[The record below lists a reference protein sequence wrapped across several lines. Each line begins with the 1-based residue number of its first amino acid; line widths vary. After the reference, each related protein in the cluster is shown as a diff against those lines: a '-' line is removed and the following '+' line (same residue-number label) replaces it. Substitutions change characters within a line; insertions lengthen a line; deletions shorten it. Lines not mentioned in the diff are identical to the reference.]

1 MASVFTITT
10 GETLNTH
17 ESFKSHLPWCSFKNV
32 SNITDCDVILAFCP
46 VTSRVGIN
54 IVAAL
59 QDIPEGKPLALVVLH
74 HTFDSNYALPDTKRF
89 MKRPDSIIV
98 DCLFTDDGLMR
109 CPCND
114 DAVRAVAKF
123 LRQHQKSSLRG
134 KLALGLVALMLFY
147 VAVSTFT
154 DFTLTTNTSHDKN
167 RSSISDKTKRTNVSQ
182 RFKPF
187 MLFYVKYKAKNKCFL
202 GVWGTRQCQA
212 RYTTRQLAAEIIHA
226 KKEVELN
233 MQYNYKEL
241 EGKVTQIQNSHKE
254 EVKTYKK
261 LDREKNDR
269 INSLEEE
276 VKTYKK
282 LDREKNDRINSLEKE
297 VKTYKE
303 LDKGK
308 NDRINFLEEEVK
320 TIRFGFG
327 ILSLMC
333 IILVVC
339 LCFAC
344 SK

>member
-10 GETLNTH
+10 GKTLNTH

-89 MKRPDSIIV
+89 MKRPGSITV

-147 VAVSTFT
+147 GAVSTFT

-167 RSSISDKTKRTNVSQ
+167 RSSISDITKRTNVSQ

-187 MLFYVKYKAKNKCFL
+187 MLFYVKYKAKKKCFL
-202 GVWGTRQCQA
+202 GVWG
-212 RYTTRQLAAEIIHA
+212 TRQLAAEIIHA

-261 LDREKNDR
+261 LDREKSDR

-276 VKTYKK
+276 VKTYKE
-282 LDREKNDRINSLEKE
+282 LDREKNNRINSLEKE

-303 LDKGK
+303 LDRGK
-308 NDRINFLEEEVK
+308 NDRINSLEEEVK
-320 TIRFGFG
+320 ACFGFG
-327 ILSLMC
+327 ILSLMF
-333 IILVVC
+333 IIPVVC